1 MKNTTNTTNETNT
14 TTRMTNDVYYN
25 DFGVALRKVTPI
37 YNEGATKKC
46 TIYVFMAEDNSGKR
60 YAYTWRVND
69 DQGLTTAPVVYARAW
84 AKENGIDAAKIAAY
98 KTETGTTSEARSLK
112 DDFLNGE
119 IDLKDSE
126 YEGLYT
132 IDWHE
137 ENEAAED
144 TSDKKEESKE
154 AKGCCEE
161 TKEERQRRILD
172 RIAEENA
179 KEKARRIAAF
189 AGKKLKGNDPIV
201 IPWGDGFERTEYTP
215 AEFEKWFG
223 ICKSAEGVIGYDGQ
237 YNHDIIIDDSHY
249 LYYTS
254 QVSNADFHRFLTIAY
269 YYWQNLE
276 AKAYGKLADGTFM
289 KGCKNYDEMK
299 DARLREMEKE
309 RAEAAAENGL
319 FTAAKNIRNA
329 CENGSF
335 LINPDDYDATKTASE
350 YDDKD
355 AAEDAARGL
364 SDSYENMGTTAAFSE
379 EMARFHNEIRNA
391 RYGKTTKEKI
401 LKALHDAGNF
411 EASLEDAIKV
421 YDAIRTDG
429 KKTTYRGIRKVL
441 GIKAKSLAELAGK
454 K

>member
-14 TTRMTNDVYYN
+14 TTRMTDDVYYN
-25 DFGVALRKVTPI
+25 DFGIALRKVTPI
-37 YNEGATKKC
+37 YNEGMARKNTA
-46 TIYVFMAEDNSGKR
+46 YVFMAKDGNGKR
-60 YAYTWRVND
+60 YAYTWRLND
-69 DQGLTTAPVVYARAW
+69 DMGLTEAPITYARAW
-84 AKENGIDAAKIAAY
+84 AKENGIAAVKIAAY
-98 KTETGTTSEARSLK
+98 KLETGAPSEALSVKR
-112 DDFLNGE
+112 DFCDGK
-119 IDLKDSE
+119 IDLKESE

-137 ENEAAED
+137 ENEVAE
-144 TSDKKEESKE
+144 TADKKEEGKK
-154 AKGCCEE
+154 ACCEE

-172 RIAEENA
+172 KIAEENA

-189 AGKKLKGNDPIV
+189 AGKKLKGNDPVV

-215 AEFEKWFG
+215 EEFTKWFN
-223 ICKSAEGVIGYDGQ
+223 ICKSAEGVIGYDGE
-237 YNHDIIIDDSHY
+237 YNYDVIIDDAHY
-249 LYYTS
+249 VYYTQ
-254 QVSNADFHRFLTIAY
+254 QVAHTDLHRFLTIAY

-276 AKAYGKLADGTFM
+276 AKAYGKLADNTYM
-289 KGCKNYDEMK
+289 KGCKNYDEIK

-319 FTAAKNIRNA
+319 FTAAKQIRNA

-335 LINPDDYDATKTASE
+335 LINPSDYDATKTASE
-350 YDDKD
+350 YDDND

-364 SDSYENMGTTAAFSE
+364 SDSYENMGATAAFSE
-379 EMARFHNEIRNA
+379 EMARFHNEIKNA

-401 LKALHDAGNF
+401 LKALHDAGNYN
-411 EASLEDAIKV
+411 ASLKDAMQV
-421 YDAIRTDG
+421 YDGIRTDG

-441 GIKAKSLAELAGK
+441 GIKAKSLAEIAGK